1 MKKNLRMHGI
11 NPLFS
16 LLKLYSRIRGEEFHN
31 RSLVKKSPLFIF
43 RILLGWACYT
53 YPLFLG
59 IQPRFRWFSDKTA
72 GEADITRNDLLEK
85 LSGKV
90 QSAAGGSKLY
100 TGFLSRG
107 CLHCIEGD
115 WACNFINRLC
125 NRDCFFC
132 KRSHRVITEE
142 PEAETWGFFF
152 PGPSAHITYL
162 KTFNI
167 GGVSFSGGEPLLVK
181 DRLLKHI
188 IAVRKEFGE
197 SVYIWMYTNGDL
209 ADREIL
215 EQLRDAGLE
224 EIRFNIAAREYDLT
238 PVVLAKEFI
247 PVVTVEIPCIPED
260 HEQLKAL
267 LPVMQDI
274 GINFL
279 NIHQLTVEEQNC
291 RDLIQRE
298 YHFTGVY
305 PGISIFESEICALKL
320 LLHASDSG
328 IKLPI
333 NYCASIYKHRYQGR
347 GFRRQRA
354 SAFPRGYEEL
364 TDTGYLRRIS
374 VSAPK
379 EIIRKMAA
387 AFAENTLDRSL
398 WNTSGD
404 GRRITLHSSLV
415 SNINWA
421 CSTVDLT
428 YLNPGVAP
436 GPGSDRLDAGNLK
449 ENNIIVSE
457 TRGLDQ
463 SLFALWSRLYIDRE
477 DQLSALG
484 QSSALSEED
493 TVSLKNQE
501 TIRKMAPYE
510 LQKLGF
516 PGIF

>member
-1 MKKNLRMHGI
+1 MHRI

-16 LLKLYSRIRGEEFHN
+16 LLKLYVKIRGEEFH
-31 RSLVKKSPLFIF
+31 SKSAARKSALFIF
-43 RILLGWACYT
+43 RILLGWACHT

-59 IQPRFRWFSDKTA
+59 IKPSFRWFSDKKA
-72 GEADITRNDLLEK
+72 GEAEINRNNLLEK

-90 QSAAGGSKLY
+90 RSTAGGSKLY

-132 KRSHRVITEE
+132 KRSHRIIREE

-152 PGPSAHITYL
+152 PDPSAHITYL

-167 GGVSFSGGEPLLVK
+167 GGVSFSGGEPLLVRA
-181 DRLLKHI
+181 RLLEHLK
-188 IAVRKEFGE
+188 AVRKEFGD

-209 ADREIL
+209 VDREIL
-215 EQLRDAGLE
+215 EQLRDAGLQ
-224 EIRFNIAAREYDLT
+224 EIRFNIAAREYDLD
-238 PVVLAKEFI
+238 PAVLAKKFI

-267 LPVMQDI
+267 LPVMEEA
-274 GINFL
+274 GIDFL

-291 RDLIQRE
+291 RDLIHRD
-298 YHFTGVY
+298 YHFTGFY
-305 PGISIFESEICALKL
+305 PGISVFESEICALKL
-320 LLHASDSG
+320 LLYACDSG
-328 IKLPI
+328 TKLPV
-333 NYCASIYKHRYQGR
+333 NYCSSAYKQRYQGR
-347 GFRRQRA
+347 GFRKQRA

-364 TDTGYLRRIS
+364 TDTGYRRRIS
-374 VSAPK
+374 VSAPREK
-379 EIIRKMAA
+379 IQEMSANIV
-387 AFAENTLDRSL
+387 ENTPDRSL
-398 WNTSGD
+398 WKTSEDGD
-404 GRRITLHSSLV
+404 RITLHSSLV

-436 GPGSDRLDAGNLK
+436 GPGSNRLDAGNLK

-457 TRGLDQ
+457 TRGLDH
-463 SLFALWSRLYIDRE
+463 SLFDLWFRLYISQE
-477 DQLSALG
+477 DQMSTLG
-484 QSSALSEED
+484 KFSALSGKD
-493 TVSLKNQE
+493 TAYLKNQE
-501 TIRKMAPYE
+501 AILKMAPYE

-516 PGIF
+516 PGII

>member
-1 MKKNLRMHGI
+1 MHGI

-16 LLKLYSRIRGEEFHN
+16 LLKLYLKIRGEEFH
-31 RSLVKKSPLFIF
+31 SKSTAKKSALLPF

-53 YPLFLG
+53 YPLFLR
-59 IQPRFRWFSDKTA
+59 IKPRFRWFSNKTA
-72 GEADITRNDLLEK
+72 GKADMSRNDLLQQ

-90 QSAAGGSKLY
+90 RSTAGGSKLY
-100 TGFLSRG
+100 TGSLSRG

-132 KRSHRVITEE
+132 KRSHRVIREE

-152 PGPSAHITYL
+152 PGPAAHITYL

-181 DRLLKHI
+181 DRLLEHI
-188 IAVRKEFGE
+188 TSVKKELGE

-209 ADREIL
+209 VDREIL
-215 EQLRDAGLE
+215 AQLRDAGLE
-224 EIRFNIAAREYDLT
+224 EIRFNIAAREYDLA
-238 PVVLAKEFI
+238 PAVLAKEFI

-260 HEQLKAL
+260 HEHLKAL
-267 LPVMQDI
+267 LPVMQDV

-298 YHFTGVY
+298 YHFTGFY
-305 PGISIFESEICALKL
+305 PGISVFESEICALKL

-328 IKLPI
+328 TKLPI
-333 NYCASIYKHRYQGR
+333 NYCTSIYKHRYQGR
-347 GFRRQRA
+347 GFRKQRA
-354 SAFPRGYEEL
+354 SAFPLDYEEL

-374 VSAPK
+374 VSAPR
-379 EIIRKMAA
+379 ETIREMAA
-387 AFAENTLDRSL
+387 TIAENTPDRSL
-398 WNTSGD
+398 WNTSED
-404 GRRITLHSSLV
+404 GGRITLHSSLV
-415 SNINWA
+415 SQINWA

-477 DQLSALG
+477 DQMATLG
-484 QSSALSEED
+484 KSSVLSEED
-493 TVSLKNQE
+493 TFSLKNQE
-501 TIRKMAPYE
+501 AIKKLAPYE

-516 PGIF
+516 PGII